1 MVPDASQYRVTEVTR
16 AMVRDLGERAPPRLA
31 LRHRVAFVKGSYEV
45 AAERPIDDRR
55 VIPTINV

>member
-1 MVPDASQYRVTEVTR
+1 MTEVTR